1 MPNGVLVVYFN
12 HGWTVVLRPPPGYVG
27 PVPVLLVDISKSV
40 KPIQEV
46 YQTIVGAWLRRAGV
60 TVPLEPME
68 PKGCTA
74 MFNAMS
80 AVSAECRKNPGWTIT
95 DFTVVTDGR
104 DNCSTVDDEFQA
116 GADAD
121 AANNARRLTDAVTDS
136 EIARLC
142 NGCAKT
148 YGCQVLICVGDDRL
162 INAMEAQP
170 TRPVMVH
177 FPAKG
182 VSMRDVIAALTT
194 AAKAASK
201 AKATGGVSSVLR
213 VSSAG
218 GGLQPVREDTQEEE
232 LRQECRELVPMAA
245 PAPAPAP
252 AKSPFLLAVE
262 GTVGNGVGAWGK
274 PVSGD
279 VLPDPKYVATLVQ
292 RMLEKAHSKTGV
304 LVSSEHIKKGT
315 DFYKYRSV
323 INRVLKD
330 LAGREIDGTVWLK
343 VAPDKVLSGKKRATA
358 YTVLRCE

>member
-80 AVSAECRKNPGWTIT
+80 AVSAECRKTPGWTIT

-104 DNCSTVDDEFQA
+104 DNCSTVDDAFQA

-182 VSMRDVIAALTT
+182 VSMRDVNAALTT

-213 VSSAG
+213 VPSAG
-218 GGLQPVREDTQEEE
+218 GGLQPVGQDTQEEQ
-232 LRQECRELVPMAA
+232 LRQQCRELVPMA
-245 PAPAPAP
+245 APAP

-262 GTVGNGVGAWGK
+262 GTVGAGGGAWGK

-292 RMLEKAHSKTGV
+292 RMLEKAYSKTGV
-304 LVSSEHIKKGT
+304 LVSSEHIKRGT
-315 DFYKYRSV
+315 DFYKYGSA

-330 LAGREIDGTVWLK
+330 LAGREIDGTVSLK
-343 VAPDKVLSGKKRATA
+343 VAPDKVLSGKKRASA
-358 YTVLRCE
+358 YMVLRCE